1 MEYNYTETGKLCKLF
16 FDKQGTHIFGGE
28 IPAFTYVGEK
38 PNQLLH
44 LFLTL
49 DLSDKYCPVFSNNI
63 CSLPLIYPLKNSG
76 GGGEIQYQVL
86 PENKIKIFQISE
98 YDNIDFV
105 EHNHFPKL
113 NAKLIPV
120 DDYDEDDILLG
131 DSVESCQGKIFAKCA
146 NPECS
151 NRRWEALFPIIA
163 LFPSSYSLTME
174 AKVDIWGEY
183 TEEVQFCFCLCNFC
197 GMILGVNRCT

>member
-63 CSLPLIYPLKNSG
+63 CSLPLIYPF
-76 GGGEIQYQVL
+76 I
-86 PENKIKIFQISE
+86 
-98 YDNIDFV
+98 
-105 EHNHFPKL
+105 
-113 NAKLIPV
+113 
-120 DDYDEDDILLG
+120 
-131 DSVESCQGKIFAKCA
+131 
-146 NPECS
+146 
-151 NRRWEALFPIIA
+151 
-163 LFPSSYSLTME
+163 
-174 AKVDIWGEY
+174 
-183 TEEVQFCFCLCNFC
+183 
-197 GMILGVNRCT
+197 